1 MKKLIAA
8 LTLIVL
14 VCCSSLAS
22 ANPVWAHD
30 EPQEQWSDFLYSNP
44 LILPSMAIMFA
55 LVAGGI
61 FLLWLYRNE
70 PKSEA
75 ANP

>member
-1 MKKLIAA
+1 MKKLIA
-8 LTLIVL
+8 TLVLCVL
-14 VCCSSLAS
+14 VCCSGLVS
-22 ANPVWAHD
+22 ANPYYAHD

-44 LILPSMAIMFA
+44 LILPSMGIMFA

-61 FLLWLYRNE
+61 FLLWFSRSE
-70 PKSEA
+70 SKSEA

>member
-1 MKKLIAA
+1 VKKLIAA

-14 VCCSSLAS
+14 VCCSSIVS
-22 ANPVWAHD
+22 ANPYWAHD

-44 LILPSMAIMFA
+44 LILPSMVIMFA

-61 FLLWLYRNE
+61 FLLWFYR
-70 PKSEA
+70 SESKTE